1 MQSPRLGELSGAKL
15 VSGTIPKEIRMK
27 TLATLAGASL
37 LALAGTS
44 ASAQPAAPAPSP
56 APGQQTQQPRPGPS
70 RAEIDALTNARIAGI
85 QAGLKLN
92 ADQQRLWTPV
102 EQALRSMAT
111 DRAER
116 IQERRERRQA
126 ERGTPGSQATQR
138 QRPDLAQRL
147 ENQAERATQSAQR
160 LTTLSTA
167 VKPFWASL
175 DESQKRLLPVLLHQG
190 RGIGSRMAMQHDGD
204 RMMRRG
210 GETDHGPQRQ

>member
-1 MQSPRLGELSGAKL
+1 
-15 VSGTIPKEIRMK
+15 MK

-44 ASAQPAAPAPSP
+44 ASAQPAPSP
-56 APGQQTQQPRPGPS
+56 APEQQTQQPRPGPS

-92 ADQQRLWTPV
+92 ADQQRLWPPV
-102 EQALRSMAT
+102 EQALRAMAA

-126 ERGTPGSQATQR
+126 ERGSQTAQR

-160 LTTLSTA
+160 LTALSTA
-167 VKPFWASL
+167 VKPFWATL
-175 DESQKRLLPVLLHQG
+175 DESQKRLLPVLIRQG
-190 RGIGSRMAMQHDGD
+190 RGMGPRMAMQRDGG

-210 GETDHGPQRQ
+210 GEMEHGPQRQ

>member
-1 MQSPRLGELSGAKL
+1 
-15 VSGTIPKEIRMK
+15 MK

-44 ASAQPAAPAPSP
+44 ASAQPAAPTPSP
-56 APGQQTQQPRPGPS
+56 APEQQTQQPRRGPS

-92 ADQQRLWTPV
+92 ADQQRLWPPV
-102 EQALRSMAT
+102 EQALRAMAA

-116 IQERRERRQA
+116 IQERQERRQA
-126 ERGTPGSQATQR
+126 ERGGTTGSQAT

-160 LTTLSTA
+160 LTALSTA

-175 DESQKRLLPVLLHQG
+175 DESQKRLLPALLRQG
-190 RGIGSRMAMQHDGD
+190 RGMGPRMAMQRDGG

-210 GETDHGPQRQ
+210 GEMEHGPQRQ